1 MPQKKKSVKKNVKKA
16 VSKPKPPLKNS
27 VNVKIGIDDLHK
39 LTCAGCAAEKK
50 KPKRRKRQPKQS
62 TTDNNNVSYVDESGI
77 PISNEIINKSF
88 NRSYMP
94 QPFSRNSSVIGTSF
108 NESTIIDKVAEK
120 MSRLNTS
127 NQSMNNTVLNQSTTA
142 PTPAP
147 TRPARTNA
155 LSTIAPASPSIAP
168 QSLNF
173 DLSSRVGL
181 TPLQASSMAMNS
193 VQQYAMSSMRAAV
206 NSQAALARIFKGV
219 SDDEQAEIKQKVQT
233 IKDNYKSAISLGS
246 HAGAQFMKFSPY
258 FKTIYDGSMIAKE
271 AASIAWQYYQ
281 FID

>member
-1 MPQKKKSVKKNVKKA
+1 
-16 VSKPKPPLKNS
+16 
-27 VNVKIGIDDLHK
+27 
-39 LTCAGCAAEKK
+39 
-50 KPKRRKRQPKQS
+50 
-62 TTDNNNVSYVDESGI
+62 
-77 PISNEIINKSF
+77 
-88 NRSYMP
+88 
-94 QPFSRNSSVIGTSF
+94 
-108 NESTIIDKVAEK
+108 
-120 MSRLNTS
+120 
-127 NQSMNNTVLNQSTTA
+127 MNNTGLNQSTA
-142 PTPAP
+142 VPAP
-147 TRPARTNA
+147 QQLARPARA
-155 LSTIAPASPSIAP
+155 YPPPSTIAPASPSIAP

-181 TPLQASSMAMNS
+181 TPLQASSMALNT

-233 IKDNYKSAISLGS
+233 IKDNYKNVISLGS